1 MAASVRCA
9 WGDGGR
15 RAGTPTG
22 VVVVI
27 GVICAKK
34 KFGICQ
40 SVFIDLMEKGL
51 ASVIDN
57 AMRRESKSRRNKREK
72 QRFGKLYVQ

>member
-9 WGDGGR
+9 WGEGGR
-15 RAGTPTG
+15 RAGTIG
-22 VVVVI
+22 VVVVVVI

-40 SVFIDLMEKGL
+40 SVFIDLIEKGWQ
-51 ASVIDN
+51 A
-57 AMRRESKSRRNKREK
+57 
-72 QRFGKLYVQ
+72 